1 MIGELSL
8 NYLLILWSGA
18 FLGAF
23 VAGAGG
29 FGFALAASSIWLH
42 RLTPVQTTTLIVGC
56 GAILHSGMVWPMR
69 RSIVLSRLWPFLV
82 GCMLGI
88 PLGVRLLSTLDLA
101 SLKHLL
107 GALLMCFGLYAVL
120 VRRLPH
126 LHIGGRVADA
136 TVGFMG
142 GILGGLGGFSG
153 VLPMMWTQL
162 RGWSPIEARAV
173 YQPYIIVAQL
183 ATLLMLGIFGLD
195 RSGLW
200 LIVLSLP
207 ALLAG
212 VWLGWKLFGHFDE
225 PTFRRVVAIG
235 VVLSGLSLIF

>member
-1 MIGELSL
+1 MTSDLTL

-56 GAILHSGMVWPMR
+56 GAILHCGMVWPMR
-69 RSIVLSRLWPFLV
+69 RSIILGRLWPFV
-82 GCMLGI
+82 AGCLLGI
-88 PLGVRLLSTLDLA
+88 PLGVRLLATLDFA
-101 SLKHLL
+101 SLKHIL
-107 GALLMCFGLYAVL
+107 GALLVCFGLYAAL

-126 LHIGGRVADA
+126 LRIGGRGADA

-162 RGWSPIEARAV
+162 RGWSPNEARAV

-183 ATLLMLGIFGLD
+183 ATLLMMGVFGLD

-212 VWLGWKLFGHFDE
+212 VWLGWKLFGYFDE
-225 PTFRRVVAIG
+225 PTFRRVVAVG
-235 VVLSGLSLIF
+235 VALSGLSLIF

>member
-1 MIGELSL
+1 MTSALTT
-8 NYLLILWSGA
+8 NYLLVLWSGA

-42 RLTPVQTTTLIVGC
+42 RLTPVQTTTLVVGC

-69 RSIVLSRLWPFLV
+69 RSIVFSRLWPFVL
-82 GCMLGI
+82 GCLFGI
-88 PLGVRLLSTLDLA
+88 PLGVRLLASLDLA
-101 SLKHLL
+101 VLKHML
-107 GALLMCFGLYAVL
+107 GALLVLFGVYAL
-120 VRRLPH
+120 FARRLPGVSG
-126 LHIGGRVADA
+126 GGRAADA
-136 TVGFMG
+136 TIGFVG

-153 VLPMMWTQL
+153 VLPMIWTQL
-162 RGWSPIEARAV
+162 RGWPAKEARAV
-173 YQPYIIVAQL
+173 YQPYIIVAQV
-183 ATLLMLGIFGLD
+183 ATLLTIGVYGLD

-212 VWLGWKLFGHFDE
+212 CWLGWSLYGLFDE
-225 PTFRRVVAIG
+225 SVFRRVVAIG
-235 VVLSGLSLIF
+235 VALSGLSLIL